1 MRYVAMVCGLLALG
15 LLIGVADPAS
25 GQDKVKDKVKD
36 KLVGKGATSAVFEVY
51 QDTKKEFRF
60 RLKTNEGMTLAI
72 SSRGFKERANL
83 IRIIEEIKL
92 LAGKA
97 KIVEETGPKKK

>member
-1 MRYVAMVCGLLALG
+1 MRYVAMVCGLLTLG
-15 LLIGVADPAS
+15 LLIGVADPAA

-36 KLVGKGATSAVFEVY
+36 KAASKGATSAVFEVY

-60 RLKTNEGMTLAI
+60 RLKTNEGVTLAI

-83 IRIIEEIKL
+83 IRVIEEIKL

-97 KIVEETGPKKK
+97 KIEEAGPKKK